1 MEVKVDLDVTKID
14 YDKINEQIISKIN
27 EMDVN
32 DIINKNWEIKSL
44 CKDHIIQKI
53 RNHTESELFNDYRL
67 NEMLRTQA
75 REDIRTEVH
84 KRVDE
89 YLNSLSDEDIS
100 KIVSE
105 LVPYILVDIIKESL
119 NNSLVRGLAI
129 NNDIQITNCRN
140 LIQQAFSS
148 HGMPCSF

>member
-1 MEVKVDLDVTKID
+1 MEVKVDLDVSKID
-14 YDKINEQIISKIN
+14 YDKINEQIINKIN

-32 DIINKNWEIKSL
+32 DINSNWEIKTL

-67 NEMLRTQA
+67 NEMLRTEA
-75 REDIRTEVH
+75 KEDIRAEVH

-89 YLNSLSDEDIS
+89 YLNSLSDDDIS

-105 LVPYILVDIIKESL
+105 LIPYILVDIIKETDENGQETGDAFL
-119 NNSLVRGLAI
+119 IYRQWF
-129 NNDIQITNCRN
+129 DTNVE
-140 LIQQAFSS
+140 LL
-148 HGMPCSF
+148 G